1 LSCEDFRRLLE
12 GLDFSGCSW
21 AVLQTRGKSAG
32 SDGSAQSP
40 SEPARLTLILGER
53 DEEKLEIVL
62 GLDLYIHNAWP
73 FLGLRRSLGGM
84 QR

>member
-1 LSCEDFRRLLE
+1 V

-21 AVLQTRGKSAG
+21 AVLQTRGNPDG
-32 SDGSAQSP
+32 PDGSAQNP

-53 DEEKLEIVL
+53 DEEILEIVL
-62 GLDLYIHNAWP
+62 ELDLYIHNAWP
-73 FLGLRRSLGGM
+73 FLELRRSSGGM